1 MEDEFMVQRRTS
13 VFVLAIIISLIMS
26 ISAFANVS
34 YLGPAGTYTEEAAVK
49 YFGDS
54 ETLIPAPTVP
64 GALYKLKS
72 GDCRYA
78 VVPVENSIGGVV
90 YNYIDA
96 VLADTDLAIVGEVQL
111 TIRQTLLA
119 LHTSSL
125 QDITTVLSHPQ
136 GIAQSK
142 EWLQANLPNAKI
154 VEVSSTAE
162 AAKRVAE
169 GQDKSIAAIAASRTS
184 LVYDL
189 NILAND
195 LQYTDT
201 NITRFWVVT
210 RKENAVTTGE
220 KSVLTISGSVNE
232 LTKLLA
238 ELEKKNYK
246 LFALHDRPAKIKM
259 GEYLFV
265 VELIGPGKE
274 SIEKICA
281 NYNNKLK
288 IVKLGTFNVK

>member
-1 MEDEFMVQRRTS
+1 MEDGIMVQRRTS
-13 VFVLAIIISLIMS
+13 VLVLAIIISLVMS

-54 ETLIPAPTVP
+54 EILIPAPTVP
-64 GALYKLKS
+64 GALSKLKS

-142 EWLQANLPNAKI
+142 EWLQANLPKAKI

-169 GQDKSIAAIAASRTS
+169 GQDKSVAAIAASRTS